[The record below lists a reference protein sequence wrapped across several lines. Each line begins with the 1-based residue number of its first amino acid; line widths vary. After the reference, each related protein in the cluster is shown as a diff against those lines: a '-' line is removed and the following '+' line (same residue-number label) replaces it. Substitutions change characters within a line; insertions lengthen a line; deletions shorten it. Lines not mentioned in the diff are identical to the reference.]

1 MKTILSTVRREDTN
15 RKKSNEQLEKKLL
28 AVVKKE
34 NDALCERMNS
44 LQRIADIDS
53 TVVRSKRGRHCAA
66 DPWEHKRREKGD
78 GSTQQPSQELIVAAA
93 DRNLFWVEDFFF
105 HVCFRRLAGIVI
117 TTKWKN
123 RAALLTWN

>member
-34 NDALCERMNS
+34 NDALCERMSS

-53 TVVRSKRGRHCAA
+53 TVGRRG
-66 DPWEHKRREKGD
+66 GD
-78 GSTQQPSQELIVAAA
+78 IAQPILGSTKGGRWGMEAHSSPV
-93 DRNLFWVEDFFF
+93 
-105 HVCFRRLAGIVI
+105 
-117 TTKWKN
+117 KN
-123 RAALLTWN
+123 

>member
-1 MKTILSTVRREDTN
+1 MKTILSTVRREETS

-34 NDALCERMNS
+34 NDALCERMSS

-53 TVVRSKRGRHCAA
+53 TVVRSKRGRHGAA

-93 DRNLFWVEDFFF
+93 DRNLFWVGDFFF